1 MEHVWWG
8 ICLVNGASLV
18 GDMFGEME
26 HVWWGIC
33 LVNGACLVGDMFG
46 KWSIFGGGY
55 VW

>member
-1 MEHVWWG
+1 
-8 ICLVNGASLV
+8 
-18 GDMFGEME
+18 MFGKWSMFGGGFVWEME

-46 KWSIFGGGY
+46 IWSMFDGGY

>member
-1 MEHVWWG
+1 
-8 ICLVNGASLV
+8 
-18 GDMFGEME
+18 ME

-46 KWSIFGGGY
+46 KWSMFDGDMFGKWSMFGGGY